1 MIQSPSSVK
10 MRGSDRAPF
19 AIYTDG
25 AGPLKRRPSH
35 VFSRCRRVGV
45 RCGPVAASTLWSPLS
60 DLRQQLWSSPLVAAI
75 VSNRRPGV
83 AIERCESARLSAP
96 SVYFIISGTWI
107 GGDSF
112 PSTTGP
118 ARCFCLI
125 G

>member
-45 RCGPVAASTLWSPLS
+45 RCGPVAASTLWSPLAIS
-60 DLRQQLWSSPLVAAI
+60 DSSF
-75 VSNRRPGV
+75 GV
-83 AIERCESARLSAP
+83 APWRCPSHSRLLEKAVAS
-96 SVYFIISGTWI
+96 
-107 GGDSF
+107 
-112 PSTTGP
+112 
-118 ARCFCLI
+118 
-125 G
+125 

>member
-19 AIYTDG
+19 EIYTDG

-60 DLRQQLWSSPLVAAI
+60 DLRQQLWSSPLVAALTI
-75 VSNRRPGV
+75 RTVAQVLLVERRK
-83 AIERCESARLSAP
+83 SARYPPRVCTSSSREL
-96 SVYFIISGTWI
+96 G
-107 GGDSF
+107 
-112 PSTTGP
+112 
-118 ARCFCLI
+118 
-125 G
+125 